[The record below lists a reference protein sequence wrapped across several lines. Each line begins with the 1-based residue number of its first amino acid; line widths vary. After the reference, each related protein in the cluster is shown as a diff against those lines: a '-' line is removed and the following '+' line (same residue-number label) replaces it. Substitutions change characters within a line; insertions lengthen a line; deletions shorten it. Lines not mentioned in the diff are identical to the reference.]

1 MSITDL
7 TAKQILEMTQ
17 CRSGHPNEEGYP
29 YTRGNMLSECRRR
42 GKALLEEL
50 GWPSD
55 PQAVYWNRYTNGPE
69 TLESICDMDKDDD
82 FRHKLHESEEE
93 LRKTTNGEYPENI
106 GIECMNVA
114 DWKKILSGFDE
125 FTASYVKIQLREC
138 VRLHKGFYERID
150 SREDLKPISQ
160 FIKSQICEG
169 NICSMALWFGL
180 DVNKP
185 EPPETLPK
193 QNIYN
198 GAWGVLEH
206 WSPDKPVTV
215 INGKEVELDTDMLA
229 RALSL

>member
-1 MSITDL
+1 MGITKL
-7 TAKQILEMTQ
+7 TAKQILEIMQ
-17 CRSGHPNEEGYP
+17 CPSGHPDQDGYLF
-29 YTRGNMLSECRRR
+29 TRWQMLAECRRR

-55 PQAVYWNRYTNGPE
+55 PQAVYWNRHTDGPE
-69 TLESICDMDKDDD
+69 TLESICKMNRDDD
-82 FRHKLHESEEE
+82 FRTKLHESEQE
-93 LRKTTNGEYPENI
+93 LRKATNGVYPENI
-106 GIECMNVA
+106 GIECMDVA

-150 SREDLKPISQ
+150 SGEDLKPISQ
-160 FIKSQICEG
+160 FKSQICEG
-169 NICSMALWFGL
+169 NICSMALWLGL
-180 DVNKP
+180 DVNRP

-193 QNIYN
+193 PNIYS
-198 GAWGVLEH
+198 GVWCLLEH
-206 WSPDKPVTV
+206 WSTIKPVTI